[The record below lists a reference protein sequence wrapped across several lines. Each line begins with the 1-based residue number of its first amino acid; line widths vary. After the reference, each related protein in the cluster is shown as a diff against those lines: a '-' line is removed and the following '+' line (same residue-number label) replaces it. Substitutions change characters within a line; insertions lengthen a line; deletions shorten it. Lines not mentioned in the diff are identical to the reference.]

1 MGKEKKKKDRVMVW
15 KWLNKMEGWEYHP
28 SIRYIMYILLGA
40 VIYLLLMGQVI
51 PITYELKEGQI
62 SPVTLTSP
70 IRALDQWAT
79 DIKKN
84 EAEKSVSGI
93 YTKEDSILTDQITQ
107 METMF
112 DSILSV
118 VKTPN
123 LTAVQKEEQLKVYIS
138 ISLQDSVRNEMA
150 SLSEAKIKNL
160 RNLSRSTLEFVM
172 TDGDGI
178 NIKGMDQAYE
188 KVDRYVQSN
197 PYDNDKKIKELAKE
211 ITKQFVKPNLFYNPD
226 QTSLLREEA
235 KSKVQ
240 PVYIKKDEL
249 IVKEGQFI
257 DKPTYERLKAAGLLK
272 DTSTLWPYLGL
283 LLLVSLLMFLLYF
296 SIERMKPVLHQDN
309 RSLLMLFIIF
319 LLTFISIRF
328 VDLISGESI
337 TSTKGYLAPVAF
349 GVMLITILINM
360 KLAILS
366 GAIFSLFVGLVFNM
380 DQMMVFDFRFGFV
393 ALIGSTAGAFALGRI
408 RQRSAILKTG
418 FIVALFNFLSIAVV
432 VMLTSQSY
440 TFREV
445 LITLFY
451 GILSGLFSAVLTI
464 GFLPFFESFFGILSP
479 LKLIELSNPNH
490 PLLRKLLI
498 ETPGTYHHSVIVGN
512 LAESAAEAIGA
523 DGLLARVG
531 SYYHDVGKTK
541 RPTFF
546 IENQINISNPHDRV
560 APHISKN
567 IIIAHT
573 KDGVAMLKDYK
584 IPLPIQ
590 DIAMQHH
597 GTTLLRFFYH
607 KALQISDKLIP
618 ENEYRY
624 PGPKAQT
631 KEAAIVGIA
640 DSVEAA
646 VRSIQN
652 PTNEMIEDTVRK
664 IIKSK
669 LDDGQLNEC
678 DLTLKELEIVSISIL
693 ETLKGIFHSRIEYP
707 DDKELEET
715 KKGVDSNS

>member
-1 MGKEKKKKDRVMVW
+1 MEKGKKKALFASN
-15 KWLNKMEGWEYHP
+15 WLKQMEGWEYHP
-28 SIRYIMYILLGA
+28 SIRYIMYVFLGL
-40 VIYLLLMGQVI
+40 IMYLLLMGQVI
-51 PITYELKEGQI
+51 PKTYELKEGQI
-62 SPVTLTSP
+62 SPVTLNSP

-79 DIKKN
+79 DLKKK
-84 EAEKSVSGI
+84 EAEKSVPEV
-93 YTKEDSILTDQITQ
+93 YTKEDSILKDQINQ
-107 METMF
+107 LETMF
-112 DSILSV
+112 DSILTI
-118 VKTPN
+118 VKNTN
-123 LTAVQKEEQLKVYIS
+123 LTSEQKKEQLKTAITIPIKEESIQAIS
-138 ISLQDSVRNEMA
+138 T
-150 SLSEAKIKNL
+150 LSESRIKNL

-178 NIKGMDQAYE
+178 NIKGLNEAYT
-188 KVDRYVQSN
+188 KLDRYVQSN
-197 PYDNDKKIKELAKE
+197 PYDNDPKIKNLAKE
-211 ITKQFVKPNLFYNPD
+211 LTKPFVKPNLFYNPD
-226 QTSLLREEA
+226 QTALLREEA
-235 KSKVQ
+235 RSKVE
-240 PVYIKKDEL
+240 PIYIKKDEM

-272 DTSTLWPYLGL
+272 DTSTIWPHLGL
-283 LLLVSLLMFLLYF
+283 FLLVSLLVLLLYF
-296 SIERMKPVLHQDN
+296 SIERMKPILHQN
-309 RSLLMLFIIF
+309 NSSLLMLFIIF

-328 VDLISGESI
+328 VDFISGDSI
-337 TSTKGYLAPVAF
+337 TSAKGYLAPVAF
-349 GVMLITILINM
+349 GVMLIALLINM

-366 GAIFSLFVGLVFNM
+366 GAIFSVFVGLIFNQ
-380 DQMMVFDFRFGFV
+380 DQTMIFDFRYGFV

-408 RQRSAILKTG
+408 RQRSGILKTG

-432 VMLTSQSY
+432 IMLTSQSY
-440 TFREV
+440 TLREV
-445 LITLFY
+445 VFTLIY
-451 GILSGLFSAVLTI
+451 GVLSGLFSAVLTI
-464 GFLPFFESFFGILSP
+464 GLLPFFETFFGILSP
-479 LKLIELSNPNH
+479 MKLIELSNPNH

-512 LAESAAEAIGA
+512 LAEAAAEAIGA

-546 IENQINISNPHDRV
+546 IENQLNIANPHDRV

-567 IIIAHT
+567 IIVAHT
-573 KDGVAMLKDYK
+573 RDGVEMLKEYK
-584 IPLPIQ
+584 IPKPIQ

-597 GTTLLRFFYH
+597 GTSLLKYFYH
-607 KALQISDKLIP
+607 KALQNSDKPIP
-618 ENEYRY
+618 ESEYRY
-624 PGPKAQT
+624 PGPKPQT

-652 PTNEMIEDTVRK
+652 PTNELIEETVRK

-678 DLTLKELEIVSISIL
+678 DLTLKELEIVSITIL

-707 DDKELEET
+707 DDKEIEEN
-715 KKGVDSNS
+715 KKGAKLSS

>member
-1 MGKEKKKKDRVMVW
+1 MGKDKKNKTKEW
-15 KWLNKMEGWEYHP
+15 KWIKKMEGWEYHP
-28 SIRYIMYILLGA
+28 SIRFIMYIALGL
-40 VIYLLLMGQVI
+40 ILYLLLMGQVI
-51 PITYELKEGQI
+51 PKTYELKEGQI
-62 SPVTLTSP
+62 SPVTLASP

-79 DIKKN
+79 ELKKK
-84 EAEKSVSGI
+84 EAEKSVAEVYSKDD
-93 YTKEDSILTDQITQ
+93 TILKDQINQLETLLDSMLTIVKNPDLTNQQKRDQ
-107 METMF
+107 M
-112 DSILSV
+112 
-118 VKTPN
+118 K
-123 LTAVQKEEQLKVYIS
+123 TAVTVPINEN
-138 ISLQDSVRNEMA
+138 SVNA
-150 SLSEAKIKNL
+150 IAALSETKVKNL

-172 TDGDGI
+172 TDGDGV
-178 NIKGMDQAYE
+178 NIKGLEAAYA
-188 KVDRYVQSN
+188 KVDRYVETN
-197 PYDNDKKIKELAKE
+197 PYDSDTKIKQLAKE
-211 ITKQFVKPNLFYNPD
+211 LTKQFVKPNLFYNPD
-226 QTSLLREEA
+226 QTALLKEEA
-235 KSKVQ
+235 KSKVE
-240 PVYIKKDEL
+240 PIYIKKDEQ
-249 IVKEGQFI
+249 IVREGQFI

-272 DTSTLWPYLGL
+272 DTSNAWPYAGL
-283 LLLVSLLMFLLYF
+283 FLLVTLLILLLYF
-296 SIERMKPVLHQDN
+296 SIERMKPILHQN
-309 RSLLMLFIIF
+309 NASLLMLFFIF
-319 LLTFISIRF
+319 ILTFVSIRF
-328 VDLISGESI
+328 VDFINGESI
-337 TSTKGYLAPVAF
+337 TSTKGYLAPAAF
-349 GVMLITILINM
+349 GVMLITLLINM

-366 GAIFSLFVGLVFNM
+366 GAVFSVFVGLIFNM
-380 DQMMVFDFRFGFV
+380 DQTMIFDFRYGFV

-408 RQRSAILKTG
+408 RQRSSILKAG

-432 VMLTSQSY
+432 IMLTSQSY
-440 TFREV
+440 TLRDV
-445 LITLFY
+445 IITLLY

-464 GFLPFFESFFGILSP
+464 GLLPFFETFFGILSP

-546 IENQINISNPHDRV
+546 IENQLNIVNPHDRV
-560 APHISKN
+560 APHVSKN

-573 KDGVAMLKDYK
+573 KDGVDMLKENR
-584 IPLPIQ
+584 IPKPIQ

-597 GTTLLRFFYH
+597 GTSLLKYFYH
-607 KALQISDKLIP
+607 KALQITDKPIP
-618 ENEYRY
+618 ESEYRY
-624 PGPKAQT
+624 PGPKPQT

-652 PTNEMIEDTVRK
+652 PTNELIEETVRK

-707 DDKELEET
+707 DDKEIEEN
-715 KKGVDSNS
+715 KKGANTGS